1 VTQYLSQEWLDR
13 LRSAAASLP
22 ERPGVTATVQ
32 YVVTGAPDGDVRYH
46 WVVEDG
52 RLVTAALG
60 DHSGSEVTMTMPYD
74 VSLLIDRG
82 ELDANAAFMQGR
94 LKIAGDMGKVM
105 ALLPMLHDER
115 FHRMQ
120 ADLASNTTF

>member
-1 VTQYLSQEWLDR
+1 MTQYLSQEWLDR
-13 LRSAAASLP
+13 LRESVAGLP
-22 ERPGVTATVQ
+22 ERPGVSAVVQ
-32 YVVTGAPDGDVRYH
+32 YVVTGAPGGDVRYH

-52 RLVTAALG
+52 RLTAAALG
-60 DHSGSEVTMTMPYD
+60 DHPDAEVTMTNPYE
-74 VSLLIDRG
+74 VSCLIDRG

-105 ALLPMLHDER
+105 TLLPMLHDES

-120 ADLASNTTF
+120 ADLAAQTTF